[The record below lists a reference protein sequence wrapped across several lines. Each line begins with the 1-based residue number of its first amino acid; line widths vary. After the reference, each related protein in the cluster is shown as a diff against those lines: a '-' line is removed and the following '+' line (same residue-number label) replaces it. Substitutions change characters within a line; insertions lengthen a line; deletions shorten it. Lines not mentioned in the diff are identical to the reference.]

1 MPITLNYKAS
11 NIAKAERETG
21 KNFFEAISSLSKQPS
36 MDNLFFLVS
45 AGGGTEEDF
54 DKLFKDG
61 VEKVM
66 MTIFEGINEAGFLG
80 QKIDLKE
87 MQAAMSS
94 ELDKT
99 KEASQNTGDTAKE

>member
-11 NIAKAERETG
+11 NIAKAERASG

-36 MDNLFFLVS
+36 MDNLLFLIS

-54 DKLFKDG
+54 DELFKEG

-80 QKIDLKE
+80 EKIDLKE

-94 ELDKT
+94 ELNKA
-99 KEASQNTGDTAKE
+99 KETSPNTGDTVKA